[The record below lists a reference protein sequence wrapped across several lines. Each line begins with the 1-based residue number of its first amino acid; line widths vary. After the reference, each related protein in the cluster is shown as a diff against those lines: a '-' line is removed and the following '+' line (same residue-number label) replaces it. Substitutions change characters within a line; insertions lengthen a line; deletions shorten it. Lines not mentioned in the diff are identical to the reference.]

1 MTQLSVPL
9 PERLDTQLAGICN
22 RTPDPSTLV
31 PVLIRCSRESIPKLR
46 IAIREAGGSLRHTFE
61 IVDAVSAWIPKSEL
75 GGGSLLKGIEMLE
88 LEEPFRMT

>member
-31 PVLIRCSRESIPKLR
+31 PVLVRCSREAIPELVVEIQK
-46 IAIREAGGSLRHTFE
+46 AGGSLRHTFQ
-61 IVDAVSAWIPKSEL
+61 IVNAVSAWLPKSEL
-75 GGGSLLKGIEMLE
+75 GGFSLLKGVEMLE
-88 LEEPFRMT
+88 LEEAFKTT